1 MTGKLSINIMSLLLI
16 IIAIVMIY
24 LGLSAGMLAPTLT
37 GVGFLLIS
45 WALQVLKRIK
55 S

>member
-24 LGLSAGMLAPTLT
+24 LGLSAGMLPPTLT

>member
-1 MTGKLSINIMSLLLI
+1 MIEKNSINIMSLLLV

-24 LGLSAGMLAPTLT
+24 LGLSAGMLPPTLT
-37 GVGFLLIS
+37 GIGFLIIS
-45 WALQVLKRIK
+45 WALQLLKRVK